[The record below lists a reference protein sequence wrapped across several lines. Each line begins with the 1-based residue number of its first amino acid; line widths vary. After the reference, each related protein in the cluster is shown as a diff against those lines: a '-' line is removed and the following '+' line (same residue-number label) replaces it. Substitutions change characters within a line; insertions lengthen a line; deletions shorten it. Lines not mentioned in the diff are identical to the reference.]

1 MHKMI
6 PVAGPWITQKEIDY
20 VTDAVTHG
28 WYENANGYINRFEQQ
43 FKIHTE
49 RKYAIALPSC
59 TSAIH
64 LSLLALDISPGD
76 EVIVPDIT
84 WIGSSAPISYV
95 GATPVFVDIDP
106 GTWCL
111 SAATIAPFITKKT
124 KAIIAVNLY
133 GNMPEYDELL
143 ALANKH
149 GIHLVED
156 AAESIGSKYKNRPSG
171 SFGTASCFS
180 FHGSKT
186 VVTGEGGMLVTDD
199 EEFYKK
205 CLILRDHGRNPGD
218 TLFQNIKI
226 GHKYK
231 MSNLQAALGLAQLER
246 INELV
251 ERKQEIFSFYHN
263 RLKNIEGISLNPSHP
278 DVKNSYWMT
287 TAIFDS
293 IYLFEK
299 KTFIQ
304 EASQAGISLRPF
316 FYPLSSLK
324 SYKGFNKNKNK
335 TAYAISERGIN
346 LPSAAIIKKSDVD
359 YVCSFIEKRILQ
371 RGVAH
376 EQVQIL
382 P

>member
-1 MHKMI
+1 MI

-20 VTDAVTHG
+20 VTDAVTNG

-49 RKYAIALPSC
+49 RKYALALPSC

-64 LSLLALDISPGD
+64 LSLLALDIGPGD

-106 GTWCL
+106 RTWCL

-133 GNMPEYDELL
+133 GNMPEYDDLL

-149 GIHLVED
+149 GIHLIED
-156 AAESIGSKYKNRPSG
+156 AAESIGSKYKKCPSG
-171 SFGTASCFS
+171 NFGTASCFS

-186 VVTGEGGMLVTDD
+186 VTTGEGGMLVTDD

-226 GHKYK
+226 GYKYK

-246 INELV
+246 VNELV
-251 ERKQEIFSFYHN
+251 ERKQEIFSFYQD
-263 RLKNIEGISLNPSHP
+263 RLKNTEGVSLNPYHP
-278 DVKNSYWMT
+278 DVENSYWMT
-287 TAIFDS
+287 TVIFDS
-293 IYLFEK
+293 MYPFEK
-299 KTFIQ
+299 KAFIQ

-324 SYKGFNKNKNK
+324 SYDGFSKNKNN
-335 TAYAISERGIN
+335 TGASISTRGLN
-346 LPSAAIIKKSDVD
+346 LPSAAVITKSDVD
-359 YVCSFIEKRILQ
+359 YVCSFIEKKILQ
-371 RGVAH
+371 RKAPH
-376 EQVQIL
+376 EYVQIL